1 MAEDIPI
8 AQVVPMMQ
16 DNDNLPI
23 AREYIPPESKTKE
36 RKKVDFT
43 SHYSPDL
50 ADLRYLKMLE
60 DELKRQEKYER
71 ENRDLGQN
79 SANAWRVNVAR
90 RNLDEWLRAR
100 RVGESIKNKKNMN
113 IAFTIGNKRQGK
125 SFGVGIPGAAG
136 ADNLRNHI
144 AQFLGGKRRKTRRKS
159 RKKRKK
165 TRKTRRRRKPK
176 KITIVGYPSCDYYI
190 KARRAAKSFFGK
202 SNVTDIKF
210 STKLKYKNWLKKK
223 DGIKFSNKAKS
234 HKTCP
239 FVWTGNR
246 KYIGGCDDTLVLIKK
261 LKKKHYK

>member
-1 MAEDIPI
+1 MDYYTRKELEA
-8 AQVVPMMQ
+8 
-16 DNDNLPI
+16 
-23 AREYIPPESKTKE
+23 EYISTAKDNAELDKKLEACNYELRMRQYYNPWTEHTKNNYKAMWDESDRKTSSHRGGGGKTK
-36 RKKVDFT
+36 
-43 SHYSPDL
+43 
-50 ADLRYLKMLE
+50 
-60 DELKRQEKYER
+60 KY
-71 ENRDLGQN
+71 
-79 SANAWRVNVAR
+79 
-90 RNLDEWLRAR
+90 
-100 RVGESIKNKKNMN
+100 
-113 IAFTIGNKRQGK
+113 
-125 SFGVGIPGAAG
+125 
-136 ADNLRNHI
+136 
-144 AQFLGGKRRKTRRKS
+144 
-159 RKKRKK
+159 KKRKK

-239 FVWTGNR
+239 FVWTDNR

>member
-1 MAEDIPI
+1 MA
-8 AQVVPMMQ
+8 
-16 DNDNLPI
+16 
-23 AREYIPPESKTKE
+23 E

-43 SHYSPDL
+43 SYYSPD
-50 ADLRYLKMLE
+50 DLRHLKVLE
-60 DELKRQEKYER
+60 DQLEKDER
-71 ENRDLGQN
+71 YAERNPWNKEN
-79 SANAWRVNVAR
+79 NAWRISR
-90 RNLDEWLRAR
+90 SRMILDEHRNFVDDKIW
-100 RVGESIKNKKNMN
+100 ESIKNKKNMN

-136 ADNLRNHI
+136 AHHLRNHI
-144 AQFLGGKRRKTRRKS
+144 AQFLGGKRRKTRRKT
-159 RKKRKK
+159 RRRKRKK

>member
-1 MAEDIPI
+1 MDYYTRKELEA
-8 AQVVPMMQ
+8 
-16 DNDNLPI
+16 
-23 AREYIPPESKTKE
+23 EYISTAKDNAELDKKLEACNYELRMRQYYNPWTEHTKNNYKAMWKSDRKTSRRGGGKTK
-36 RKKVDFT
+36 
-43 SHYSPDL
+43 
-50 ADLRYLKMLE
+50 
-60 DELKRQEKYER
+60 KY
-71 ENRDLGQN
+71 
-79 SANAWRVNVAR
+79 
-90 RNLDEWLRAR
+90 
-100 RVGESIKNKKNMN
+100 
-113 IAFTIGNKRQGK
+113 
-125 SFGVGIPGAAG
+125 
-136 ADNLRNHI
+136 
-144 AQFLGGKRRKTRRKS
+144 
-159 RKKRKK
+159 KKRKK

>member
-1 MAEDIPI
+1 MNEYTREELEA
-8 AQVVPMMQ
+8 
-16 DNDNLPI
+16 
-23 AREYIPPESKTKE
+23 EYISTAKDNVELDKKLEACNDELRMYQFYVISSHRGGKTK
-36 RKKVDFT
+36 
-43 SHYSPDL
+43 
-50 ADLRYLKMLE
+50 
-60 DELKRQEKYER
+60 KYK
-71 ENRDLGQN
+71 
-79 SANAWRVNVAR
+79 A
-90 RNLDEWLRAR
+90 
-100 RVGESIKNKKNMN
+100 K
-113 IAFTIGNKRQGK
+113 
-125 SFGVGIPGAAG
+125 
-136 ADNLRNHI
+136 
-144 AQFLGGKRRKTRRKS
+144 
-159 RKKRKK
+159 KKR
-165 TRKTRRRRKPK
+165 RKTRRRRKPK